1 MREKRFF
8 SQPRERSAGSVFRK
22 CGEIPA
28 AVYIE
33 KTGLKGLKIGG
44 ARLSE
49 KHCNFIVNEG
59 GASSTD
65 FFAVA
70 ETVRKKVSETQ
81 GAELRYEVEK
91 IGW

>member
-1 MREKRFF
+1 M
-8 SQPRERSAGSVFRK
+8 FRK
-22 CGEIPA
+22 CGETPA
-28 AVYIE
+28 AIYIE

-59 GASSTD
+59 GASSND
-65 FFAVA
+65 FFEVA
-70 ETVRKKVSETQ
+70 ETVRKKALETQ
-81 GAELRYEVEK
+81 GVTLEYEVEK